1 MPRSA
6 ASERPDVTEREAYIA
21 LNMLDGMGPVRAR
34 NLIELL
40 GSPEAVFEADPET
53 LIKAKGIGGEMAEAI
68 VNQRDSVDVAGEI
81 EQTEALG
88 GRILTC
94 LDEEYPAALRTI
106 YDPPLALYI
115 LGKLVPAD
123 KHAIA
128 LVGSRR
134 SSHYGQQTADRL
146 AFQLARVGY
155 TVISGLAR
163 GIDTEAHKGSLK
175 AGGRTIAVL
184 GGALDKIYPPE
195 NAGLAE
201 QIAQHGAVISE
212 FTLGREPDKT
222 TFPYR
227 NRIVSGMSM
236 GVVVVEAPFK
246 SGSLITA
253 EQAMDQGRSVFAV
266 PGRIDNP
273 NARGCHMLIKSGA
286 KLVENVDDILQEFEM
301 LISPEQREMAK
312 EAGRRPEV
320 MLTDDE
326 EKIVRALGSDTL
338 DIDTLARSAGLNISS
353 VSGLLIG
360 LELKKVIRMLPG
372 RLVELTVRAEDF

>member
-1 MPRSA
+1 
-6 ASERPDVTEREAYIA
+6 VTEREAYIA

-34 NLIELL
+34 NLIERL
-40 GSPEAVFEADPET
+40 GSPEAVFDAEPEALME
-53 LIKAKGIGGEMAEAI
+53 AKGIGQEMAESI
-68 VNQRDSVDVAGEI
+68 VNQRDEINPAEEI
-81 EQTEALG
+81 EKTEALG

-94 LDEEYPAALRTI
+94 LDDEYPAALRTI

-115 LGKLVPAD
+115 LGKLVPED

-146 AFQLARVGY
+146 AFQLAKVGY

-227 NRIVSGMSM
+227 NRVVSGMSM

-286 KLVENVDDILQEFEM
+286 RLVENVDDILQEFEM
-301 LISPEQREMAK
+301 LIPQEQKDVAK
-312 EAGRRPEV
+312 AASRRPEV

-338 DIDTLARSAGLNISS
+338 DIDTLARSAELNIAS

-360 LELKKVIRMLPG
+360 LEIKKVIRMLPG
-372 RLVELTVRAEDF
+372 RLVELIARAEDF